1 MDFEALIRAHGDI
14 IQKYIRFRLPSGAD
28 YEDVYQETLMA
39 AYRNIATVKSSASG
53 KAWLIA
59 IAKNKCADWF
69 RKCAQQ
75 MEIPIESVSESA
87 LSYGRCGR
95 NVVETVKDAMEA
107 MDTGDQEILYLY
119 YFKLLPQAEIARLLS
134 IPPGTVKSRLHA
146 AKKRF
151 REQNPEFLM
160 KERSRMKTKL
170 FEKLPE
176 YKITK
181 MDKPP
186 FSCKW
191 EELMGWM
198 IVPREG
204 ETLSWG
210 LYDQPGGRRTEYT
223 DMKVVGKC
231 EIHGIEGVEIV
242 AVQHDAENYYRT
254 GSINEIERRFFA
266 QLTDTHSRYL
276 AESHVENGVRKLYT
290 FLDGDSFLNNW
301 GYGEDNIGNET
312 NLQRKG
318 ILYREGNII
327 TGGSRCVT
335 MDVVGRYSVEIAGKT
350 YDTILVMDVETFND
364 AVASESYIDQ
374 NGRTILWR
382 RFNRND
388 WAFRRYG
395 KTWTEMLP
403 ENERIEING
412 ETYVHWYDCVSDY
425 ILK

>member
-1 MDFEALIRAHGDI
+1 MDFEALIGEHGHACL
-14 IQKYIRFRLPSGAD
+14 KYIRFRLPNDAD
-28 YEDVYQETLMA
+28 YEDVYQETILTAYQRRDTLKNEA
-39 AYRNIATVKSSASG
+39 AF

-59 IAKNKCADWF
+59 IARNKCADWF
-69 RKCAQQ
+69 RAFRKT
-75 MEIPIESVSESA
+75 MEIPIETVDESQLA
-87 LSYGRCGR
+87 YGRYGR
-95 NVVETVKDAMEA
+95 YLKENVIDALESMR
-107 MDTGDQEILYLY
+107 DQDKEILYLY
-119 YFKLLPQAEIARLLS
+119 YFRLFPQEDIAKRMNLPL
-134 IPPGTVKSRLHA
+134 GTVKSRLHA
-146 AKKRF
+146 AKRRF
-151 REQNPEFLM
+151 REANPELAV
-160 KERSRMKTKL
+160 KENRNMSKL
-170 FEKLPE
+170 FETLPE
-176 YKITK
+176 YRITK
-181 MDKPP
+181 MNDAP

-290 FLDGDSFLNNW
+290 FLDGDNFLNNW

-318 ILYREGNII
+318 ILHRKGNVI
-327 TGGSRCVT
+327 TGGSGNVT
-335 MDVVGRYSVEIAGKT
+335 MDVVGRYEVEIAGKKF
-350 YDTILVMDVETFND
+350 DTILVMDVETFND
-364 AVASESYIDQ
+364 AVASESYIDK

-388 WAFRRYG
+388 WAIKRYG
-395 KTWTEMLP
+395 KMWTEMLP
-403 ENERIEING
+403 GNERITING

>member
-1 MDFEALIRAHGDI
+1 MNFEALVKAHGEMAL
-14 IQKYIRFRLPSGAD
+14 KYIRFRLPAGAD

-39 AYRNIATVKSSASG
+39 AYRNIGKLKSEQAA
-53 KAWLIA
+53 KAWLIQ
-59 IAKNKCADWF
+59 IARNKCADWF
-69 RKCAQQ
+69 RQRMKTMDIA
-75 MEIPIESVSESA
+75 IEEVSEKQ
-87 LSYGRCGR
+87 LSYGRTGR
-95 NVVETVKDAMEA
+95 TLRDTVCDALEMLSGE
-107 MDTGDQEILYLY
+107 DRKILYLF
-119 YFKLLPQAEIARLLS
+119 YFKCLSQADIAMRLK
-134 IPPGTVKSRLHA
+134 IPVGTVKSRLHA
-146 AKKRF
+146 AKRRF
-151 REQNPEFLM
+151 KKVYPDNGM
-160 KERSRMKTKL
+160 KEKIMSTKL
-170 FEKLPE
+170 FETLPK

-181 MDKPP
+181 TDAEP

-210 LYDQPGGRRTEYT
+210 LYDQPGGKRTEYT

-231 EIHGIEGVEIV
+231 EIHGIEGVEIK

-254 GSINEIERRFFA
+254 GSINEIERTFFA

-290 FLDGDSFLNNW
+290 FLDGDSFLSNW

-318 ILYREGNII
+318 ILHRKGEVIL
-327 TGGSRCVT
+327 GGSGSVT
-335 MDVVGRYSVEIAGKT
+335 MDVVGRYEVEIAGKKF
-350 YDTILVMDVETFND
+350 DTILVMDVETFND
-364 AVASESYIDQ
+364 AVASEAYIDK

-388 WAFRRYG
+388 WALKRYG
-395 KTWTEMLP
+395 KPWTEMLP
-403 ENERIEING
+403 DNERITING

-425 ILK
+425 ILD